1 VLYPDEMILL
11 CDFETTGLA
20 QEEGSKAI
28 QFAGLFLRP
37 DMTIESDFNYHID
50 YRDLQDPIPL
60 NHIHGIDK
68 KTLSE
73 KGMSKKQVVEAIQK
87 KLIGL
92 HRDGV
97 RRIYLSSDNSFF
109 DQTFAYKLGLIG
121 KHLLHYNPLDFK
133 CLCRMAGV
141 KRPERFN
148 KKHCAMN
155 DTLNWYRS
163 VLISYDRLK
172 MAVEKRRF
180 EAS

>member
-1 VLYPDEMILL
+1 MLYADEMILL

-20 QEEGSKAI
+20 QEEGSRAI

-37 DMTIESDFNYHID
+37 ELTVESDFNYFID
-50 YRDLQDPIPL
+50 YEDLKDPIPL

-73 KGMSKKQVVEAIQK
+73 KGRPKEEVIADLKR
-87 KLIGL
+87 KLNRL

-109 DQTFAYKLGLIG
+109 DQTFAYRLELVG
-121 KHLLHYNPLDFK
+121 KQLLHYNPLDFK
-133 CLCRMAGV
+133 CLCLIAGV
-141 KRPERFN
+141 KRPERFG
-148 KKHCAMN
+148 KSHCALN

-163 VLISYDRLK
+163 VLIAHDRIKQALAK
-172 MAVEKRRF
+172 
-180 EAS
+180 